1 MATEKRL
8 IDANEMKNNVREAM
22 MRQFKKNGN
31 RTALLIA
38 EIMWHFIHVADTVDA
53 VEVVHGRW
61 IIEDADSGQHGCYE
75 AYMIVE
81 CSHCG
86 QSHEVETGQF
96 GWAYGDPFPF
106 NYCPN
111 CGAKMDGDV
120 NG

>member
-8 IDANEMKNNVREAM
+8 IDVD
-22 MRQFKKNGN
+22 
-31 RTALLIA
+31 
-38 EIMWHFIHVADTVDA
+38 VAIERAKASDNIVGSSTWETDEVVEFLEDEPIVDA

-61 IIEDADSGQHGCYE
+61 IIEDADSGEHGCYE

-96 GWAYGDPFPF
+96 GWVYGDPFPF

-111 CGAKMDGDV
+111 CGADMRERKG
-120 NG
+120 NGAE